1 MASSYDVHSSPWYKW
16 YINCSFHDLFLKY
29 TVQSNNS
36 SCRSVLTPKD
46 LVSPLL
52 IGCLPD
58 EKKMKRDMTTN
69 GVTLDFIA
77 ILYRKKKKCTT
88 NVCYHTHYGQI
99 TQKKLN
105 SILFVV
111 SNDLEIIYEHS
122 RLWPFN
128 KHLLYTFFFT
138 IQNCNKI

>member
-1 MASSYDVHSSPWYKW
+1 MLKLKTHSG
-16 YINCSFHDLFLKY
+16 FHDLFLKY

-77 ILYRKKKKCTT
+77 ILYRKKKS
-88 NVCYHTHYGQI
+88 VQ
-99 TQKKLN
+99 QM
-105 SILFVV
+105 FVKW
-111 SNDLEIIYEHS
+111 SQ
-122 RLWPFN
+122 P
-128 KHLLYTFFFT
+128 
-138 IQNCNKI
+138 